1 LKMYLCNQLP
11 NSIALPLVVLLHL
24 SRMLRDLVALVVAAL
39 VEVLRVEV
47 QLLVI
52 DQTFLGKVRGR
63 DQVVEDGF
71 GAGKECG

>member
-1 LKMYLCNQLP
+1 MYLCNRLP

-24 SRMLRDLVALVVAAL
+24 SRMLQDLVALVVAAL
-39 VEVLRVEV
+39 VEFLRVEV

-71 GAGKECG
+71 EAGKECG